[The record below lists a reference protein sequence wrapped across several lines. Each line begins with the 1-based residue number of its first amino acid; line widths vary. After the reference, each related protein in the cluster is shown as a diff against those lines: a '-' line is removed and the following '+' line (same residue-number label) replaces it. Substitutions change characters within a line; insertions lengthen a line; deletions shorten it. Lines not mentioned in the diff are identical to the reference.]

1 MYQVIKLDGFLEEV
15 ADVTEGPYARKFCF
29 FLGAGASI
37 TSGIPAATKLVD
49 LWDEK
54 IRTRFPT
61 EEYEQWKNEKEIDEN
76 NKYSHY
82 SDYYEKQFSSNSVD
96 GYNFLEKKM
105 KEASPSGGYA
115 CLAFLLTQTPHKVVV
130 TTNFDRLTED
140 AVTLYAHEFSLVVG
154 HVAMAHYITSD
165 VARPTVVK
173 IHHDLLLDP
182 KSKNADL
189 QHLDERWQQALSEIF
204 SKYHPIF
211 IGFAGNDPDVM
222 DYLIDNADK
231 FQKGNE
237 WKRPYWTVYGTENPK
252 GKVDDFLNKS
262 GAFLIHNNG
271 FDDMMARLA
280 LALNVKIPTEGDYQ
294 KEAEKQYN
302 KLQDAFAK
310 VQEGSKTSPG
320 DGMKNSSTTSDNTPK
335 DTSILPRKGNIPPQD
350 LPETET
356 ASPPQSDQDT
366 SDSTLYL
373 RAVVLHN
380 DKHYKESLALLQE
393 LIQKNPNNARYHNS
407 CGVTLHEMGQYEE
420 ALAEKQKAIAL
431 EPDNARY
438 HDSCGVTLNKMGRY
452 EEALAEKQK
461 AIALEPN
468 NARYHDSLSTTYHT
482 QGKYEEALAES
493 RKALELEPDNAMY
506 HDSLSTT
513 YHAQGK
519 YEEALAESQKALELE
534 PDNAMYHNSC
544 GITLHKMGRY
554 EEALAE
560 KQKAIALE
568 PDNATY
574 HDSCGVTLNKMG
586 RYEEAL
592 AEKQKAIELEPNN
605 AIHHGSCGM
614 ILYTME
620 RYKEAVVAF
629 KKAIKLNPKN
639 AIYYSNLSQTYKKMG
654 LEKEAAQAEEKAK
667 QLQGNPSTG

>member
-54 IRTRFPT
+54 IRTRFPA
-61 EEYEQWKNEKEIDEN
+61 EEYEQWKNEKKIDEN

-82 SDYYEKQFSSNSVD
+82 SDYYEKQFSSNPVD

-189 QHLDERWQQALSEIF
+189 QHLDERWQQALSVIF

-320 DGMKNSSTTSDNTPK
+320 DGMKNSSTTSDNNPK

-420 ALAEKQKAIAL
+420 ALAEKHKAIAL

-468 NARYHDSLSTTYHT
+468 NA
-482 QGKYEEALAES
+482 
-493 RKALELEPDNAMY
+493 
-506 HDSLSTT
+506 
-513 YHAQGK
+513 
-519 YEEALAESQKALELE
+519 
-534 PDNAMYHNSC
+534 
-544 GITLHKMGRY
+544 
-554 EEALAE
+554 
-560 KQKAIALE
+560 
-568 PDNATY
+568 
-574 HDSCGVTLNKMG
+574 
-586 RYEEAL
+586 
-592 AEKQKAIELEPNN
+592 
-605 AIHHGSCGM
+605 IHHGSCGM

-629 KKAIKLNPKN
+629 KKAVELDPKN
-639 AIYYSNLSQTYKKMG
+639 VIYYSNLSQTYNKMG
-654 LEKEAAQAEEKAK
+654 LENEAAQTEEKAK
-667 QLQGNPSTG
+667 QLQGNSSRE